1 MNEPMNEPTMIIE
14 TIGLKKCYGMGDAQV
29 MALDGIDLKIY
40 SGEFVAIMGPSGS
53 GKSTLLNI
61 LACLDRPTEGNYI
74 LAGEDVS
81 EYSRKELAFIR
92 SRELGFIFQSYNL
105 LPRLTAFE
113 NVMLPM
119 MYQRQNG
126 ISTSDRKEKAM
137 AALESVGLGDRSHH
151 IPNQLSGGQQQR
163 VAIARALINDPILI
177 MADEPTGN
185 LDSHSSE
192 EIMELL
198 QNLHEKGRTIVA
210 VTHDTIIAKHTS
222 RIIHIRDGKLASD
235 EKNGHP
241 IKPQLQ
247 AEPQLVNPITG
258 GVQ

>member
-1 MNEPMNEPTMIIE
+1 MNEPTAIIE
-14 TIGLKKCYGMGDAQV
+14 TIDLKKCYGVGDAQV

-119 MYQRQNG
+119 MYQRENG
-126 ISTSDRKEKAM
+126 TPASDRKEKAM
-137 AALESVGLGDRSHH
+137 ASLESVGLGDRSHH

-177 MADEPTGN
+177 LADEPTGN

-198 QNLHEKGRTIVA
+198 HSLHEKGRTIVA
-210 VTHDTIIAKHTS
+210 VTHDLIIAKHTG
-222 RIIHIRDGKLASD
+222 RIIQIRDGKLASD

-241 IKPQLQ
+241 IKPQVQ
-247 AEPQLVNPITG
+247 AEPQSVNPKME